1 MTGQMTSPCR
11 GSIWHRTPVSS
22 VRRGAFLN
30 FREPVLDNL
39 QSRDLT
45 VGLRVSHDDEAR
57 SRSGRRHYRACQ
69 LAGAPFELTTAPHRT
84 AMQYNESQMES
95 VEWKTK

>member
-1 MTGQMTSPCR
+1 
-11 GSIWHRTPVSS
+11 
-22 VRRGAFLN
+22 
-30 FREPVLDNL
+30 
-39 QSRDLT
+39 
-45 VGLRVSHDDEAR
+45 
-57 SRSGRRHYRACQ
+57 